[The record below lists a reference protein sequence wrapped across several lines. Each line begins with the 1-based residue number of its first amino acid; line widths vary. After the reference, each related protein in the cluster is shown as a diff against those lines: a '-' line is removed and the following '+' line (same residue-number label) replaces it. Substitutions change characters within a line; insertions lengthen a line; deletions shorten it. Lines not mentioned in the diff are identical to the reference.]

1 MSIKQWPKQE
11 RPREKLLQYGAE
23 NLSDA
28 ELLAIFLRTGV
39 KGCSAIELSRI
50 LIQKFGGLRQLLAAD
65 QQSFCAIHGLG
76 IAKFVQLK
84 ASVEMIRR
92 YLHQQIQDKRHL
104 ITCPEDTKRY
114 LLSQIRDK
122 LHEVFVCLYL
132 DNRHQIL
139 HYEELFRGT
148 IDGAS
153 VYPREVV
160 KQALKYNAA
169 ALIVAHNHP
178 SGIAEPSQTDRDI
191 TQHLKEALA
200 LMDIRLLDHFI
211 IGDDNICSFAE
222 RGLL

>member
-92 YLHQQIQDKRHL
+92 YLHQQIQDKDL